1 MNREDRS
8 NQRKSR
14 RWRRDIAFLLM
25 GLGIGCGIALLLA
38 PATGEEL
45 RHTIRR
51 KSRRVAKKLERHT
64 DNLRDRAGDLLEYAN
79 DVRKRGSSKLHEL
92 RRAAAA

>member
-1 MNREDRS
+1 MNSVD
-8 NQRKSR
+8 QVTVRKTR
-14 RWRRDIAFLLM
+14 RWKRDIALLLM
-25 GLGIGCGIALLLA
+25 GIGIGCGIGLLLA

-51 KSRRVAKKLERHT
+51 RSRRAAKKLGRHT
-64 DNLRDRAGDLLEYAN
+64 DNLRDRAGDLLDYAN
-79 DVRKRGSSKLHEL
+79 DIRKRGSSKVRDF

>member
-1 MNREDRS
+1 MNHEDQP
-8 NQRKSR
+8 NARKNR
-14 RWRRDIAFLLM
+14 RWKRDIALLLM
-25 GLGIGCGIALLLA
+25 GIGIGCGIGLLLA

-51 KSRRVAKKLERHT
+51 RSRRAAKRLGRHT
-64 DNLRDRAGDLLEYAN
+64 DNLRDRASDLLEYAN
-79 DVRKRGSSKLHEL
+79 DVRKRGSSKVRDL

>member
-1 MNREDRS
+1 MR
-8 NQRKSR
+8 R
-14 RWRRDIAFLLM
+14 RWKRDIALLLM
-25 GLGIGCGIALLLA
+25 GIGIGCGIGLLLA

-51 KSRRVAKKLERHT
+51 RSRKAAKKLGRHT
-64 DNLRDRAGDLLEYAN
+64 ENLRDRAGDLLDYAN
-79 DVRKRGSSKLHEL
+79 DVRKRGSSKVRDL

>member
-25 GLGIGCGIALLLA
+25 GIGIGCVTALLLA

-51 KSRRVAKKLERHT
+51 KSRRAAKKLGRQT
-64 DNLRDRAGDLLEYAN
+64 DNLRERASDLLEYAN
-79 DVRKRGSSKLHEL
+79 DVRKRGSSKLHDL